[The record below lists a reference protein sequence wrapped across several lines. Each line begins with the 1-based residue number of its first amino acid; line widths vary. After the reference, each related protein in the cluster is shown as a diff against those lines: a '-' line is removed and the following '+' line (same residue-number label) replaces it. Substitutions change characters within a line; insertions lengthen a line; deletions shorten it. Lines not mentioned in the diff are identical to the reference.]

1 MGVTTISLGP
11 LVPSRLLGWHRV
23 PAHVLSTQPR
33 AARRGIS
40 TRTGMSVNG
49 AITAVPRPVPSHA
62 SILSHWRAR
71 CSVWKAAMH
80 TALRVS
86 PLSWVRKGWRAGL
99 GCQERCFLVVFNF
112 TPWCPVPVL
121 TTLGSASRCP
131 FIQARPAMIFVKFS
145 SYTVLVSAYL
155 WAYH

>member
-40 TRTGMSVNG
+40 TRTGMSVSG

-86 PLSWVRKGWRAGL
+86 QLSCPGSGRVGGRGWALRKGASWWCSTSPRGVL
-99 GCQERCFLVVFNF
+99 SLSLP
-112 TPWCPVPVL
+112 PWVL
-121 TTLGSASRCP
+121 LSGAL
-131 FIQARPAMIFVKFS
+131 S
-145 SYTVLVSAYL
+145 SKPGQL
-155 WAYH
+155 